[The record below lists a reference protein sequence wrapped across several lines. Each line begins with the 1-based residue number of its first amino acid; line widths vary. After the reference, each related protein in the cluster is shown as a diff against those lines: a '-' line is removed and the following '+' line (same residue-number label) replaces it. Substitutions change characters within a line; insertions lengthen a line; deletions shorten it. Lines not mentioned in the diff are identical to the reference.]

1 MNTKN
6 KVDEYINSFP
16 SDIQFKL
23 QAIRMLIFK
32 LAPEVDESFS
42 YGMPAY
48 KIFKKPLIYYAAYK
62 NHIGLYATPS
72 GQKAYAKEL
81 ENFKQGK
88 GSVQFPNN
96 EKLPMKLIEKI
107 IKFKIN
113 ENKENAK
120 LKNLK

>member
-16 SDIQFKL
+16 ADIQFKL

-62 NHIGLYATPS
+62 N
-72 GQKAYAKEL
+72 Q
-81 ENFKQGK
+81 
-88 GSVQFPNN
+88 SVVEHNLFQACRLRHRKHN
-96 EKLPMKLIEKI
+96 EITTQT
-107 IKFKIN
+107 
-113 ENKENAK
+113 
-120 LKNLK
+120 